1 MILITGGT
9 GYLGGRLASYLRKLN
24 FEVRIGGRKAS
35 ADSYGMDYSDDSS
48 LEVSCKEISTIIHLA
63 CMNAQ
68 SCEKDPELS
77 FVINSIGTLKLLKAA
92 EKEGVSRFIY
102 FSTAH
107 VYCSPLIGEINEEFL
122 TQPIHPYSISKKCAE
137 DFVIEASIN
146 KRISGTIFRLTNAV
160 GSPVNP
166 EANCWMLVANDLCRQ
181 VVLNKHMELYSNEYT
196 KRDFVPISSLCHV
209 VYSALLSDNIS
220 SEIVNVSSGIGLTL
234 RELTDLIVERS
245 QKVLGFKPTVNFNDE
260 SVNDDQKNLII
271 SNSKLNRLGIKVD
284 VDLANEIDQI
294 LLNCTKWF

>member
-1 MILITGGT
+1 MLI
-9 GYLGGRLASYLRKLN
+9 
-24 FEVRIGGRKAS
+24 
-35 ADSYGMDYSDDSS
+35 
-48 LEVSCKEISTIIHLA
+48 
-63 CMNAQ
+63 
-68 SCEKDPELS
+68 
-77 FVINSIGTLKLLKAA
+77 
-92 EKEGVSRFIY
+92 
-102 FSTAH
+102 
-107 VYCSPLIGEINEEFL
+107 
-122 TQPIHPYSISKKCAE
+122 
-137 DFVIEASIN
+137 
-146 KRISGTIFRLTNAV
+146 
-160 GSPVNP
+160 
-166 EANCWMLVANDLCRQ
+166 ANDLCRQ
-181 VVLNKHMELYSNEYT
+181 VVLNKHMELYSNKYI